1 MKKYFELLAV
11 LVVTIIPI
19 NIYAYELSCDNTI
32 HQVGDI
38 FSCKISG
45 DNKTYDKLSGTITSD
60 DTLNCTRSNVSP
72 GLNILTD
79 STESY
84 FNLSGTPTSGELL
97 FITCKVIKNPASLS
111 NATVSVSDF
120 TYHEAGSSQ
129 DERKEIL
136 KSDYIK
142 IEHTDNEGPVDTKP
156 RDISDPSLRPRKLT
170 SNELNITFSQF
181 ITEYSV
187 EVLFDVEE
195 VHFDYE
201 LNDPT
206 SSLRIEGSTKLQ
218 VGNNTIDVYITNA
231 DGSKEACYTFNV
243 LRLARGEEIYY
254 PESDSTLKSMVVPG
268 YSIGFDV
275 NKYDY
280 KIHLT
285 NKVSS
290 ININTVPNYE
300 KATVSISETDNLK
313 NGDVIVIEV
322 TSADET
328 SRTTYKI
335 NITKDAPKKDY
346 STLIIVVVLV
356 IAFIGTIVIFILTSQ
371 KNKKDPLLSIKT
383 NKRKA
388 NKGSKFDATSVPTA
402 DANPNS
408 TGGVEDI
415 NNITS
420 SNNPIQQE
428 NIKETNE
435 ENQANIV
442 NTNQNVIEEVNPNA
456 VNSSIS
462 ADVQNINVEKTQVEP
477 AVNQAQNNVLNNN
490 LPQEPQEP
498 VNQVSNINGQTQQN
512 NVYPVDNN
520 QNMSQ

>member
-218 VGNNTIDVYITNA
+218 VGNNIIDVYITNA
-231 DGSKEACYTFNV
+231 DSSKEACYTFNV

-313 NGDVIVIEV
+313 NGDVIVVEV

-346 STLIIVVVLV
+346 STLIIVVVLG
-356 IAFIGTIVIFILTSQ
+356 ITFIGTIVMFILTSE

-383 NKRKA
+383 SKRKV
-388 NKGSKFDATSVPTA
+388 NKGSKFDATSVPTT
-402 DANPNS
+402 DANPN
-408 TGGVEDI
+408 GGVEDI
-415 NNITS
+415 NPLTS
-420 SNNPIQQE
+420 SNTPMQQE
-428 NIKETNE
+428 GINQTNE
-435 ENQANIV
+435 VNQANIV
-442 NTNQNVIEEVNPNA
+442 NTNQNVNEA
-456 VNSSIS
+456 VNSNEVNKSIS
-462 ADVQNINVEKTQVEP
+462 ADVQNINVEHTQVE
-477 AVNQAQNNVLNNN
+477 Q
-490 LPQEPQEP
+490 P
-498 VNQVSNINGQTQQN
+498 VNQVPNNELNSNQPQKSLQSVNQTSNINLQIQQN
-512 NVYPVDNN
+512 NVNSVDNN
-520 QNMSQ
+520 QNISQ